1 MLVLQVKPLNEMYLH
16 DVVNH
21 FALKELLS
29 IKEYIQGNS
38 VQTSLETKSNNLLG
52 ELSYDGLSTS
62 VIKWSAAKL
71 SSIPLVLPL
80 SEIRISFGGKRLLAT
95 SVQTFTILKCGAST
109 KNLQL
114 MNDKLPEWLQII
126 ILLYFCM
133 QFKIYSFGVQC
144 S

>member
-1 MLVLQVKPLNEMYLH
+1 MYLH

-38 VQTSLETKSNNLLG
+38 ETSLETKSNNLLG

-126 ILLYFCM
+126 ILWYFCM

>member
-38 VQTSLETKSNNLLG
+38 VQMSLETKSNNLLG

-62 VIKWSAAKL
+62 VIKRSAAKL

-114 MNDKLPEWLQII
+114 MNDKLPEWLRII
-126 ILLYFCM
+126 IL
-133 QFKIYSFGVQC
+133 
-144 S
+144 

>member
-1 MLVLQVKPLNEMYLH
+1 MRVLQVKPLNEMYLH

-38 VQTSLETKSNNLLG
+38 VQMSLETKSNNLLG

-62 VIKWSAAKL
+62 VIKRSAAKL

-126 ILLYFCM
+126 IL
-133 QFKIYSFGVQC
+133 
-144 S
+144 

>member
-1 MLVLQVKPLNEMYLH
+1 MYLH
-16 DVVNH
+16 NVVNH

-38 VQTSLETKSNNLLG
+38 EKSLETKSNNLLG

-62 VIKWSAAKL
+62 VIKRSAAKL

-126 ILLYFCM
+126 IL
-133 QFKIYSFGVQC
+133 
-144 S
+144 